1 MEPKQIIECE
11 DQHSS
16 GMYYKRPVV
25 LVRGE
30 GTRVWDIDG
39 REYLDCTAGIGVAA
53 LGHAHP
59 VVIEALRKQAS
70 RLITCH
76 ELFYNDQRAALFKR
90 LDVVT
95 PPSIN
100 RFFLSNSGAEAN
112 EAAIKFAR
120 AATGRTEIVAMM
132 RGYHGKTFGALSATW
147 GDDFRKPFEPLVP
160 GFRTIPFNRPE
171 AIADTISDATAA
183 VLVEIVQGEGGVRPA
198 TEEFM
203 KTLRS
208 ACTEHGAL
216 LVIDEVQTGFGRT
229 GRLFAFEHH
238 GVIPDILTLAKSVA
252 GGLPMGVTAFGET
265 VGQLAKQSHTN
276 TFGGNPLACAVAER
290 VIAHI
295 VETDLPTRAAE
306 HGQHLMNAIR
316 GLSKP
321 QVREVRGLGL
331 MIGIELKQPAGK
343 VARSLMDEGVL
354 VLLAGPKVLRLLPPL
369 VIEASEVD
377 QIVDAFGKVLT

>member
-1 MEPKQIIECE
+1 MPQQIIECE
-11 DQHSS
+11 DRHSS

-30 GTRVWDIDG
+30 GTRVWDTAG

-59 VVIEALRKQAS
+59 VVVEALREQAN

-76 ELFYNDQRAALFKR
+76 ELFYNDQRAALFER
-90 LDVVT
+90 LNAVT
-95 PPSIN
+95 PPTIN

-120 AATGRTEIVAMM
+120 AATGRTEIVSAM

-147 GDDFRKPFEPLVP
+147 GDDYRTPFEPLVP
-160 GFRTIPFNRPE
+160 GFSTIPFNRLEKVPD
-171 AIADTISDATAA
+171 AISDNTAA
-183 VLVEIVQGEGGVRPA
+183 VLIEVVQGEGGVRPA
-198 TEEFM
+198 TTEFLQA
-203 KTLRS
+203 LRMT
-208 ACTEHGAL
+208 CTERGAL

-238 GVIPDILTLAKSVA
+238 GIVPDILTLAKSVA
-252 GGLPMGVTAFGET
+252 GGLPMGVTGFGDT
-265 VGQLAKQSHTN
+265 IGQLAKLSHTT
-276 TFGGNPLACAVAER
+276 TFGGNPLACAVAQR

-295 VETDLPTRAAE
+295 VDTDLPSRAAE
-306 HGQHLMNAIR
+306 QGQRLVDAIR
-316 GLSKP
+316 TLPTS
-321 QVREVRGLGL
+321 QIREVRGLGL
-331 MIGIELKQPAGK
+331 MVGIELKQPAGEA
-343 VARSLMDEGVL
+343 ARNLMDEGIL

-369 VIEASEVD
+369 IIEAGDID
-377 QIVDAFGKVLT
+377 QLATALGKVLK